1 MSAEIPQRACI
12 DMRKYLLHVF
22 VIAVLLICLG
32 GCTYSNCLF
41 YHPIDTTNDSLYNEP
56 AALYSPSYPRHP
68 ECDTTHRFRD
78 ATKRYHTA
86 PLAFKPYKILPVHVN
101 PLQYEQYDC
110 SQIGTE
116 MESVTRQLDQLHLDV
131 KKRRKTDSNALL
143 IGLAKTIAGG
153 APPPPSRPSLLR
165 YCDIVESQY
174 AQLIGEL
181 EVLEKASIQKKCDKK
196 MLPEIPEY
204 RKDFSAFTNKRFMV
218 FHKYECQHR
227 NEDTLE
233 YKSAK
238 EARDAGGRPCIHCK
252 PSDMTKTQK
261 RLKRGR

>member
-1 MSAEIPQRACI
+1 MSAETPQRACI

-56 AALYSPSYPRHP
+56 AALYSLSYPRHP

-131 KKRRKTDSNALL
+131 KKRRKADSNAFF
-143 IGLAKTIAGG
+143 IGMAGAMAGG
-153 APPPPSRPSLLR
+153 APFGLFAETEYKKAKYKPGAEIGPGASFR
-165 YCDIVESQY
+165 YYDTAESQY
-174 AQLIGEL
+174 AQLIG
-181 EVLEKASIQKKCDKK
+181 SW
-196 MLPEIPEY
+196 
-204 RKDFSAFTNKRFMV
+204 
-218 FHKYECQHR
+218 KY
-227 NEDTLE
+227 
-233 YKSAK
+233 
-238 EARDAGGRPCIHCK
+238 
-252 PSDMTKTQK
+252 
-261 RLKRGR
+261 

>member
-22 VIAVLLICLG
+22 VIAVLSICLG
-32 GCTYSNCLF
+32 GCASSDYWKKANREMIT
-41 YHPIDTTNDSLYNEP
+41 
-56 AALYSPSYPRHP
+56 
-68 ECDTTHRFRD
+68 
-78 ATKRYHTA
+78 
-86 PLAFKPYKILPVHVN
+86 PLAFNPNKILPVHVN